1 MKNKELIKKGFYPI
15 SYKKL
20 IKKVNICE
28 KWGYGNKDTC
38 KYVAETT
45 IEEIELKYPDLPIK
59 DTLYGVLIGIA
70 HDLNK
75 GRRYTDELEISIVD

>member
-1 MKNKELIKKGFYPI
+1 MAKSKIQNGYYPI
-15 SYKKL
+15 SYADL
-20 IKKVNICE
+20 IRRVGYCE

-45 IEEIELKYPDLPIK
+45 IEMLQLDYPHLPIK
-59 DTLYGVLIGIA
+59 DTLYGVLVGIA

-75 GRRYTDELEISIVD
+75 GRRYTDKLLIGIVD

>member
-1 MKNKELIKKGFYPI
+1 MAKSKIQRGYYPI
-15 SYKKL
+15 SYAYLIKL
-20 IKKVNICE
+20 IGYCDD
-28 KWGYGNKDTC
+28 WGYGNKDTC

-45 IEEIELKYPDLPIK
+45 IEHLQMKYPELPIK

-75 GRRYTDELEISIVD
+75 GRRYTDKLEIPIVD